1 MRGWNHRFISFLHDA
16 ATNALSHPPSSNSA
30 CTILDTLKP
39 HGSVSCLHSFA
50 FSNQISTLWALR
62 GGVGQKPPS
71 LSSKFFS
78 TKQLVAPKSSQA
90 TTVPKKYGFS
100 SGQHGG
106 GGGSERTSWAQY
118 LLAGPPVICAG
129 LCKWQ
134 LERRQWKIDLLERR
148 QSIMKGEP
156 IDIFSDSIEYP
167 EEYQRVIA
175 TGTFDHAR
183 TQYIGPRPRSR
194 MGTTEAGYL
203 AVTPLV
209 CSDNDGASNS
219 NRNRTK
225 HSDRREVL
233 VLRGWVPSSWRSG
246 PTSSSSAAAG
256 AGAASSGDSNNQPPG
271 HVTIQG
277 VVRFGEDPG
286 TFVPDNKPEDGT
298 WFYLNA
304 EQLANAVGLPRGTPM
319 IEVISDSDQVKM
331 LDNGPTVLDVLGGRG
346 KLPPAP
352 EEVYP
357 LAKSE
362 GDMGAFSV
370 MPRDHL
376 NYAGTWFVLMLAT
389 GGMAGKALRKGGRTR
404 RP

>member
-148 QSIMKGEP
+148 QSIMKVHIEP
-156 IDIFSDSIEYP
+156 INYRKCVYLTIIIKKMPIRFF
-167 EEYQRVIA
+167 
-175 TGTFDHAR
+175 TGAILF
-183 TQYIGPRPRSR
+183 
-194 MGTTEAGYL
+194 
-203 AVTPLV
+203 LV
-209 CSDNDGASNS
+209 FLPCFC
-219 NRNRTK
+219 
-225 HSDRREVL
+225 L
-233 VLRGWVPSSWRSG
+233 
-246 PTSSSSAAAG
+246 
-256 AGAASSGDSNNQPPG
+256 PG
-271 HVTIQG
+271 RAYRYFQ
-277 VVRFGEDPG
+277 
-286 TFVPDNKPEDGT
+286 
-298 WFYLNA
+298 
-304 EQLANAVGLPRGTPM
+304 
-319 IEVISDSDQVKM
+319 
-331 LDNGPTVLDVLGGRG
+331 
-346 KLPPAP
+346 
-352 EEVYP
+352 
-357 LAKSE
+357 
-362 GDMGAFSV
+362 
-370 MPRDHL
+370 
-376 NYAGTWFVLMLAT
+376 
-389 GGMAGKALRKGGRTR
+389 
-404 RP
+404 